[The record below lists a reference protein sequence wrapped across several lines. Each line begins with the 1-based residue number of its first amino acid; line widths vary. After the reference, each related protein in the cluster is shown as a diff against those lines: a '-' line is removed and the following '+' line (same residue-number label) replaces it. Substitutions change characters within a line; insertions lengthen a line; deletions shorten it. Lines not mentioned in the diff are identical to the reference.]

1 MKNFLILLALGATM
15 FAIDS
20 TKKEPI
26 LPIQINKKA
35 FQNPIKV
42 EYTNYRGEKGI
53 RTIIPLGYEF
63 GSNEYHKEEQWLL
76 KVWDCD
82 RQAERVY
89 AAKEITRWF
98 VE

>member
-1 MKNFLILLALGATM
+1 MKHLFIFLILGSTM
-15 FAIDS
+15 FATD
-20 TKKEPI
+20 TNKKSPA
-26 LPIQINKKA
+26 LPIGMSPKA
-35 FQNPIKV
+35 LKNPIKV

-53 RTIIPLGYEF
+53 RTIVPLGYEF

-76 KVWDCD
+76 KVWDID

-98 VE
+98 IE

>member
-15 FAIDS
+15 FAIDL

-42 EYTNYRGEKGI
+42 EYTNY
-53 RTIIPLGYEF
+53 
-63 GSNEYHKEEQWLL
+63 
-76 KVWDCD
+76 
-82 RQAERVY
+82 
-89 AAKEITRWF
+89 
-98 VE
+98 